1 MRSTLFTALIVAI
14 SVAVAAGCGD
24 SSASVATLI
33 AATSLKQAIEPL
45 VAAYN
50 ERHGDIKI
58 RSSFAPS
65 DQIQRQI
72 EGGYDADLIF
82 TASGEHMQPLVDAR
96 LATGAK
102 PFASNTMIVAVG
114 NHAKGKISA
123 PHDLAGDVRISMGD
137 STVPVGKYGQ
147 QTIDALEESYGNGYA
162 KSVDANVV
170 NRAGSAAD
178 VITPVALGGVDAS
191 VSYATDARANADR
204 VAVVEIPAW
213 AQPTIA
219 YWAATS
225 PEVSKEARKFFD
237 FIQSP
242 DGQQVL
248 SREGFAFVDAAAG
261 KKP

>member
-1 MRSTLFTALIVAI
+1 MRSALFTALIVAI
-14 SVAVAAGCGD
+14 SVVVASGCGD
-24 SSASVATLI
+24 SSSSVATLI
-33 AATSLKQAIEPL
+33 VATSLKQAIEPL

-50 ERHGDIKI
+50 EENDDIEIK
-58 RSSFAPS
+58 SSFAPS

-82 TASGEHMQPLVDAR
+82 TASGDHMQPLVDAG
-96 LATGAK
+96 LATDAG

-114 NHAKGKISA
+114 NHAKEKVSSTR
-123 PHDLAGDVRISMGD
+123 DLTGDVRISMGD

-147 QTIDALEESYGNGYA
+147 QAIDALGERYGTGYA
-162 KSVDANVV
+162 KDVDANVV

-191 VSYATDARANADR
+191 ISYATDARANADR
-204 VAVVEIPAW
+204 VTAVEIPAW
-213 AQPTIA
+213 AQPKIA
-219 YWAATS
+219 YWAAAS
-225 PEVSKEARKFFD
+225 PDDSNEARKFLD

-248 SREGFAFVDAAAG
+248 SREGFAAVDAATG
-261 KKP
+261 EKP